1 MLEHDTLRTAVRFA
15 LMNGFREDAP
25 VITSLLQDLYRSIP
39 SLFSTLLAESE
50 RHSIIE
56 ALDPLD
62 EDEVLTGIQSD
73 EHHVKVTATGC
84 LQQKFCREVLRLPTR
99 ASAKS
104 LMTSIFKSQLRKA
117 FGLEYGIQ
125 NLTNFGT
132 RRFQWCKKVTFS
144 SRTSERRFSFALK
157 DFIAYRDNAVGRI
170 DGILIIHLS
179 SIPRLFLKLR
189 KAEFIQEKDP
199 ILGSPFLRET
209 GEDEIVGLPATGSTK
224 LYVLPVKDVHGD
236 GPLGF
241 EKPETAKHFMMV
253 PWQIQYL

>member
-1 MLEHDTLRTAVRFA
+1 
-15 LMNGFREDAP
+15 MNGFREGAL
-25 VITSLLQDLYRSIP
+25 VITNLLQDLYRSIP

-50 RHSIIE
+50 RHSITE

-99 ASAKS
+99 ASSKS
-104 LMTSIFKSQLRKA
+104 LMTPIFKSQLRKA

-132 RRFQWCKKVTFS
+132 RGFQWCKKVTFS

-157 DFIAYRDNAVGRI
+157 DFIAAI
-170 DGILIIHLS
+170 MLL
-179 SIPRLFLKLR
+179 
-189 KAEFIQEKDP
+189 A
-199 ILGSPFLRET
+199 
-209 GEDEIVGLPATGSTK
+209 AST
-224 LYVLPVKDVHGD
+224 
-236 GPLGF
+236 
-241 EKPETAKHFMMV
+241 AS
-253 PWQIQYL
+253 